1 MNNFT
6 IDKTIYLNNT
16 YLREQARK
24 LLSIKPEE
32 RKKKDIQDFWYVFH
46 KLVPGYM
53 GLELNLGCNAEN
65 YVFFVHLTNFRV
77 IVVE

>member
-1 MNNFT
+1 M
-6 IDKTIYLNNT
+6 IDDTIYLTNT
-16 YLREQARK
+16 YLCEQARK
-24 LLSIKPEE
+24 LLSVKPEE

-65 YVFFVHLTNFRV
+65 YFFYTHLTNFRV
-77 IVVE
+77 KVVK

>member
-1 MNNFT
+1 MKNYT
-6 IDKTIYLNNT
+6 IDDTIYLKNT

-24 LLSIKPEE
+24 LLSVKPEE

-53 GLELNLGCNAEN
+53 GLDLNLGCSAEN
-65 YVFFVHLTNFRV
+65 YGFFTHLTNFRV
-77 IVVE
+77 QVVK